1 MRNHGKNEAL
11 VNSTGLNNTNAL
23 RNSEYLRNVAYGGNK
38 TTGEPNT
45 NQTSQKQI
53 AKSTQNLKQLKGASS
68 STRNGI
74 HLHNQSPNVVQFNS

>member
-1 MRNHGKNEAL
+1 MRNHTKTDAL
-11 VNSTGLNNTNAL
+11 VNSTTGLNNTNAL
-23 RNSEYLRNVAYGGNK
+23 RNSEYLRNVAYGGK
-38 TTGEPNT
+38 TTGEPST